1 MGENREDQGKN
12 TEDRVGEPGF
22 GTEEAASADAA
33 STTSAESAAPAGEAA
48 STPAGEAASAPDSSA
63 GDGASEAAS
72 ESAAPT
78 GEAAS
83 TSDSSADDASAGSDS
98 AEPGPYVRLQ
108 DFEADGPVELDL
120 GVTIGRVEVVLGRE
134 SGVTVRLQHD
144 AGDQPSWVN
153 GVSSLLSWV
162 GEKFGDQFGGV
173 PEFSVADAVRQARIE
188 KTGNR
193 VVVRAAKAW
202 QLRNVP
208 VAVTVHAPAGSH
220 LEVRAGSADV
230 TVTGA
235 AGRADILTGSGE
247 VSLERADGAATIRTG
262 TGAVKLGPTLAGLQL
277 RSGSGSVEAAS
288 IAGPATL
295 GTGTGNVW
303 LGAVEGDVMARTGS
317 GDLSVADAASGSLE
331 LITGSGEVRVG
342 IRSGVRA
349 EVELASAAGRV
360 SSELDVSETPPEGAV
375 ALKVRAR
382 TGTGNAVVTRAAG

>member
-48 STPAGEAASAPDSSA
+48 SASDSSA

-72 ESAAPT
+72 EAAAPT

-83 TSDSSADDASAGSDS
+83 TSDSPAGDSASAGSDS

>member
-1 MGENREDQGKN
+1 M
-12 TEDRVGEPGF
+12 
-22 GTEEAASADAA
+22 
-33 STTSAESAAPAGEAA
+33 
-48 STPAGEAASAPDSSA
+48 
-63 GDGASEAAS
+63 
-72 ESAAPT
+72 
-78 GEAAS
+78 
-83 TSDSSADDASAGSDS
+83 
-98 AEPGPYVRLQ
+98 RLQ

-144 AGDQPSWVN
+144 AGEQPSWVN

-162 GEKFGDQFGGV
+162 GEKIGDQFGSL

-342 IRSGVRA
+342 IRGGVRA

-360 SSELDVSETPPEGAV
+360 SSELEVSDTPPEGAV
-375 ALKVRAR
+375 TLKVRAR

>member
-22 GTEEAASADAA
+22 GTEEAASASADAA
-33 STTSAESAAPAGEAA
+33 STTSAESAAPA
-48 STPAGEAASAPDSSA
+48 SEAASASGSSA
-63 GDGASEAAS
+63 GDGAEKTAS

-83 TSDSSADDASAGSDS
+83 ASDSSASESGASAGSDS

-144 AGDQPSWVN
+144 AGEQPSWVN